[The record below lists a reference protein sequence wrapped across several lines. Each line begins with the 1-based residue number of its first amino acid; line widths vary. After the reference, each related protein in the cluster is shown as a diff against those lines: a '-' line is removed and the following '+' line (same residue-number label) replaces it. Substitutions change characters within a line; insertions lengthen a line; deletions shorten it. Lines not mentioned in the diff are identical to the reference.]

1 MKQKQK
7 IQSQTIKTVEIHLN
21 IKRTQIREKKE
32 NKLSH
37 GNANQKEKCND
48 YINTKKKKWI
58 SKKIMLLRKKGLLNM
73 MLESGH
79 LKDKIM
85 NIYVPSNRD
94 LRKVD
99 TLNI

>member
-48 YINTKKKKWI
+48 YINTKKKKMNFKENNVTKEKRSFKYDAGVRS
-58 SKKIMLLRKKGLLNM
+58 SKGQNHEYLC
-73 MLESGH
+73 
-79 LKDKIM
+79 
-85 NIYVPSNRD
+85 
-94 LRKVD
+94 
-99 TLNI
+99 T

>member
-1 MKQKQK
+1 MKKKQK

-48 YINTKKKKWI
+48 YINTKKKK
-58 SKKIMLLRKKGLLNM
+58 
-73 MLESGH
+73 
-79 LKDKIM
+79 
-85 NIYVPSNRD
+85 
-94 LRKVD
+94 
-99 TLNI
+99 

>member
-48 YINTKKKKWI
+48 YINTKKKKMNFKENNVTKEKRYFKYDAGVSS
-58 SKKIMLLRKKGLLNM
+58 SKGQNHEYLC
-73 MLESGH
+73 
-79 LKDKIM
+79 
-85 NIYVPSNRD
+85 
-94 LRKVD
+94 
-99 TLNI
+99 T